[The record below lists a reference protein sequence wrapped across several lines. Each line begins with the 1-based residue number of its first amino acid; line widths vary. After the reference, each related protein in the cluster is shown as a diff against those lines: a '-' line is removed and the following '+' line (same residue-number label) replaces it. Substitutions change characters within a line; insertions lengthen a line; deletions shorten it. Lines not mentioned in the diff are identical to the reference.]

1 MINTTHNVSQK
12 LCLAAARVLRRVSAI
27 AEDTDTSLDLET
39 VTYLLEDTNIAHT
52 QHRNK
57 ISTELA
63 GRIQSGNVQCFLIFS
78 LSRNS
83 KKSQKVGASF

>member
-57 ISTELA
+57 ISSELA
-63 GRIQSGNVQCFLIFS
+63 GRNTQSGNV
-78 LSRNS
+78 
-83 KKSQKVGASF
+83 